1 MLLIN
6 NQLKSVGSCQPTLSM
21 IETLYEI
28 SNKLKI
34 KENIIKDVIINKIAA
49 ENLSNDEFK
58 EFQVSVMGLDE
69 EDL

>member
-1 MLLIN
+1 
-6 NQLKSVGSCQPTLSM
+6 M

-58 EFQVSVMGLDE
+58 EFQVIVMGLDE

>member
-1 MLLIN
+1 
-6 NQLKSVGSCQPTLSM
+6 M

>member
-1 MLLIN
+1 M
-6 NQLKSVGSCQPTLSM
+6 
-21 IETLYEI
+21 ETLYEI

-34 KENIIKDVIINKIAA
+34 SEKIIKDIIINKIAA
-49 ENLSNDEFK
+49 QNLTSDEFK